1 MPRIGTIDENDG
13 RRGERVGTIFDGE
26 HGQDLAKSAL
36 KIMERHGIS
45 PSPEN
50 YFVFASHASG
60 QVPELSRELN
70 ELMLSGEG
78 LTSEHCAKLYVKH
91 CTQGAIADTLAKTGG
106 DVESQLGDA
115 IDALKAAG
123 RNTREYGETLEGAS
137 GQLEKTSDPDVL
149 RRMVA
154 SLVDATQKMQA
165 HTNKL
170 EAKLQE
176 TTREVESLRVNL
188 EQVREEAMT
197 DALTGVANRKRFDEF
212 IQRTVENGKAGQ
224 TALIIADIDHFKS
237 FNDNWGHQ
245 TGDQIIRFV
254 AAVLSKHAPEGALV
268 ARYGGEE
275 FAIVLPGVALD
286 DANATAEQIRESVE
300 RKVLMRKSTNE
311 QLGTV
316 TISLGI
322 ASHRDGESSWEFIE
336 RADNAL
342 YVSKSNGRNQTTIDG
357 GDVAAAQHAA

>member
-1 MPRIGTIDENDG
+1 M
-13 RRGERVGTIFDGE
+13 GTIFDGE
-26 HGQDLAKSAL
+26 HGKDLANSAL
-36 KIMERHGIS
+36 KIMERHGIA

-60 QVPELSRELN
+60 QIPELSRELN
-70 ELMLSGEG
+70 EMMLSGDG
-78 LTSEHCAKLYVKH
+78 ITSKNCQELYAKH
-91 CTQGAIADTLAKTGG
+91 CTQGALAETLTTNSS
-106 DVESQLGDA
+106 DVENQLGDA

-123 RNTREYGETLEGAS
+123 RDTREYGETLEGAS

-165 HTNKL
+165 HTNQL

-176 TTREVESLRVNL
+176 TTREVQNLRVNL

-212 IQRTVENGKAGQ
+212 IQRTVQNENGGQ

-275 FAIVLPGVALD
+275 FAIVLPGVSLD
-286 DANATAEQIRESVE
+286 EANTTAEQIRVSVE

-322 ASHRDGESSWEFIE
+322 ASHREAESAFEFIE

-357 GDVAAAQHAA
+357 GDIAAAERAA